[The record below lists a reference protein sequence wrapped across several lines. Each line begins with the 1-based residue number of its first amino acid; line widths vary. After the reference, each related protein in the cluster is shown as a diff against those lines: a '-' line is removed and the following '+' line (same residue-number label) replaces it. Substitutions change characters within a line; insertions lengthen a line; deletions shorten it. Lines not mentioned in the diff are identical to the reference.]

1 MILILQTFSIF
12 PKDEKSHSLV
22 LFFFFY
28 DALDDESRIDPC
40 QLEIAELKRLRKQK
54 WQDIPIIVMTFDYI
68 YINASVGVLRFD
80 S

>member
-22 LFFFFY
+22 HFFFY
-28 DALDDESRIDPC
+28 DSLDDESRIDPC

-54 WQDIPIIVMTFDYI
+54 
-68 YINASVGVLRFD
+68 
-80 S
+80 